1 MLHSHLIEDAD
12 DTNYAIKHS
21 KTKTI
26 WIILQYIISDITKRP
41 RSFKIGLFTIYLVVT
56 FLALLESAA

>member
-1 MLHSHLIEDAD
+1 MLHSPLIEDAD
-12 DTNYAIKHS
+12 DKNYAIKHS

-26 WIILQYIISDITKRP
+26 WIILRYIVSDITKRP